1 MSTGG
6 GCAPVT
12 RRRAAASH
20 GDQHAAV
27 GAAGLCVGHQDAAQ
41 AQAGDVVLFGREGR
55 LFAHRVVR
63 KVRSRGECYWIT
75 RGDSLTQDD
84 PPVSGEELLG
94 RVTAVVRGR
103 RRIDPRAG
111 ARWSGRVL
119 RPAFRY
125 WDLPGR
131 IVMWRLARAT
141 RLPGQVAVDATQLQA
156 FNPVK
161 G

>member
-1 MSTGG
+1 VSTGG

-41 AQAGDVVLFGREGR
+41 AQAGDIVLF
-55 LFAHRVVR
+55 
-63 KVRSRGECYWIT
+63 SR
-75 RGDSLTQDD
+75 
-84 PPVSGEELLG
+84 EELLG

-119 RPAFRY
+119 RRAFRY

-141 RLPGQVAVDATQLQA
+141 RLPGQVAVDATHLQA